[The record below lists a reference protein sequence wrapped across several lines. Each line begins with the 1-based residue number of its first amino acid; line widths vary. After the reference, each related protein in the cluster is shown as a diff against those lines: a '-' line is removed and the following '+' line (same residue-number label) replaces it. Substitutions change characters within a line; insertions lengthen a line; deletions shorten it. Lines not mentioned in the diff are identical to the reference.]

1 MGSLLL
7 LRKVRVFN
15 KSRYAR
21 NRQLARVIFYFGLYI
36 NLLVIYGSF
45 SMLYGF
51 VFKFNHAIWIV
62 YAVCSCFVVPAAY
75 RVWNLIRMLQYL
87 LSWKLYRSL
96 KSGLLL
102 DYYTK
107 RIFLSATKHFT
118 SVFTI
123 FFTDKYTLEHLFA
136 QILKQM
142 QYWNNLIFLKKTS
155 IIAVLKTIIL
165 CQSYLVLIVAIIY
178 L

>member
-36 NLLVIYGSF
+36 NLLVIYGTF

-51 VFKFNHAIWIV
+51 VFKFNYAIWVV
-62 YAVCSCFVVPAAY
+62 YGVCSCFILPAAY
-75 RVWNLIRMLQYL
+75 RVWNSTRMLQYL
-87 LSWKLYRSL
+87 LSWKLYRAL

-102 DYYTK
+102 DYYVK
-107 RIFLSATKHFT
+107 RIFISWTRPLT
-118 SVFTI
+118 SVFTV
-123 FFTDKYTLEHLFA
+123 FFTDKYTLEYLFSQTA
-136 QILKQM
+136 KQAE
-142 QYWNNLIFLKKTS
+142 YWTSWVFLKKTN
-155 IIAVLKTIIL
+155 IVAVLKTIIL
-165 CQSYLVLIVAIIY
+165 CQSYLALIACIIY
-178 L
+178 F

>member
-51 VFKFNHAIWIV
+51 VFKFNHAIWVV
-62 YAVCSCFVVPAAY
+62 YVVCSCFILPAAY

-102 DYYTK
+102 DYYIK
-107 RIFLSATKHFT
+107 RILLSATKPFT

-136 QILKQM
+136 QILKQT
-142 QYWNNLIFLKKTS
+142 QYWNNLIVLKKTTL
-155 IIAVLKTIIL
+155 IATFKTLIL
-165 CQSYLVLIVAIIY
+165 CQSYLALIGLILY